1 MGSVL
6 GIFRSTIFMSVF
18 FVALRVIGISWKQ
31 TVLIIISTVAL
42 MIFGLFWKFT
52 AGLIALVF
60 VWAVAI
66 SLGVAPSY
74 PSLTG
79 AAAMAQN
86 AIQDNLPKVKEDIS
100 EMVKDNLPK
109 VKDQVSH
116 IVKDDIPVMG
126 GSTSAGMAKPGS
138 IEEQL
143 QAIDLLAKSG
153 AIKQEDADLIRGNL
167 SEKASANAANSATP
181 SK

>member
-1 MGSVL
+1 
-6 GIFRSTIFMSVF
+6 MSVF

-31 TVLIIISTVAL
+31 TVLIIISTTAL
-42 MIFGLFWKFT
+42 MIFGLFWRFM
-52 AGLIALVF
+52 AGIIAFVF

-79 AAAMAQN
+79 ATAVAQN
-86 AIQDNLPKVKEDIS
+86 TLSQVIKDNLPKVKGDIS
-100 EMVKDNLPK
+100 EMAKDRLPK